1 MYAHVCILVHVLVGE
16 GYARRVDG
24 PRTRAE
30 EEVERDG
37 RADEEACSRPG
48 TG

>member
-1 MYAHVCILVHVLVGE
+1 MYEFWCMYMYIGE

-24 PRTRAE
+24 PGTRAE
-30 EEVERDG
+30 EEVERDR

-48 TG
+48 TGK